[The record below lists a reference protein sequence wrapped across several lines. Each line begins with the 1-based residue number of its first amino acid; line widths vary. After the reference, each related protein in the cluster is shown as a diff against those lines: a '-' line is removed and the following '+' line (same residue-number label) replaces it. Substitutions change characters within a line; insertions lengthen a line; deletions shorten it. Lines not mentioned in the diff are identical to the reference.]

1 MMARARKRECLCV
14 PQAAPRPPTDKSS
27 HARARPESKKKA
39 HVGGVTGKTLILLV
53 DFFGFFDVDFLN
65 ANQTQPPLRGPT
77 HKTAAAAVG
86 CCCEHMCL
94 EQNDECNG

>member
-1 MMARARKRECLCV
+1 MMARARKRNSFVCPKL
-14 PQAAPRPPTDKSS
+14 PQLTNHHTHTS
-27 HARARPESKKKA
+27 ARPRIEKKA

-77 HKTAAAAVG
+77 RKTAAAAVG
-86 CCCEHMCL
+86 CCCEHMFL